1 MTVHKKAKVF
11 FQLNNVLK
19 LRSYIDFLFTIINYC
34 WTQMLKEFN
43 DSSRIPRK
51 VQAIDQDNVKRR
63 ALGKVHKHL
72 DLMFEDGSRKCFY
85 CGGII
90 SDANLSVNY
99 VIPWSYMFS
108 DNHTLLRTFLES

>member
-51 VQAIDQDNVKRR
+51 VQAID
-63 ALGKVHKHL
+63 
-72 DLMFEDGSRKCFY
+72 
-85 CGGII
+85 
-90 SDANLSVNY
+90 
-99 VIPWSYMFS
+99 
-108 DNHTLLRTFLES
+108 